1 MNGDNVNATFSTA
14 GLVDHYPDVVIS
26 IPLQFRQFGAVH
38 TFSGRAVTV
47 HSPGDNALLKQ
58 VVAQPGAGR
67 VIVVDAEGSLDH
79 CMLGDNMAAEAAGNG
94 WAGMIVV
101 GAVRDTNALRDM
113 SLGIK
118 ALGTNPA
125 RPTKVGSGSVDVPI
139 TVSAVEI
146 MPGHMIWADD
156 DGILVAPNDPGS
168 DPEVGR

>member
-1 MNGDNVNATFSTA
+1 MNTTFSTA
-14 GLVDHYPDVVIS
+14 GLVDQHPDVVNS

-38 TFSGRAVTV
+38 AFSGRAVTV

-67 VIVVDAEGSLDH
+67 VIVVDADGSLDH

-101 GAVRDTNALRDM
+101 GAVRDANALRELP
-113 SLGIK
+113 LGIK

-125 RPTKVGSGSVDVPI
+125 RPTKVGSGAVDVPI
-139 TVSAVEI
+139 TVTGVEI
-146 MPGHMIWADD
+146 VPGHMIWSDD
-156 DGILVAPNDPGS
+156 DGILVAPHDPTGA
-168 DPEVGR
+168 P